1 MSAAHI
7 TIRPWSTGDLEDLR
21 RVTWLSW
28 TAAYSGF
35 IPESDLK
42 TYFDTHFSA
51 GSLSALLADPST
63 KGFVAEADG
72 RVAGYARL
80 FFHEGENRLYL
91 AALYLLPDFQGQGI
105 GRRLVEAAVRYAVE
119 RHLEEV
125 WVGVMV
131 LNRRALGFYRREGFR
146 FVRDEPFTMGKTTV
160 RHLIGYRKTA
170 RPARDLLSSPAVHAG
185 FRGIPGERSLPDLC
199 LDLLS
204 EQKKSWPDLRE
215 GYAHLKEVRERE
227 VPCRQSTIRLQFN
240 PGRISSSTAV
250 LTAEAVRNRPCFL
263 CGGNLP
269 KPQAG
274 ILYRDEFL
282 ILCNPRPVFPFHFTV
297 AHIDHIAQA
306 IEPHI
311 GTFLQLLSDL
321 GPDWATL
328 YNGAKCGA
336 SAPDHLHLQIC
347 PAGRMPLTE
356 EVERRDRWAAGRKKG
371 GVSCRRSIDLGRE
384 VLVLEGGDPAAVEEA
399 FREVSSA
406 LRKVQRIDDEP
417 LLNVAGLCK
426 GGRPRLVVFPRR
438 KHRPDVFF
446 AEGDGRVVVSP
457 GVIDMAGVLITP
469 VERDFVRLDGA
480 SVERIYGE
488 VSLDAET
495 IDRVIAVL
503 SW

>member
-1 MSAAHI
+1 MEEI
-7 TIRPWSTGDLEDLR
+7 R

-35 IPESDLK
+35 IPGSDLK
-42 TYFDTHFSA
+42 TYFDTHFNA
-51 GSLSALLADPST
+51 ESLSALLADPST
-63 KGFVAEADG
+63 KGFVAESGG

-80 FFHEGENRLYL
+80 FFHGGENRLYL
-91 AALYLLPDFQGQGI
+91 AALYLLPDFQGRGI
-105 GRRLVEAAVRYAVE
+105 GRRLVEAAERYAVE

-131 LNRRALGFYRREGFR
+131 LNRRAVGFYRREGFR

-160 RHLIGYRKTA
+160 RHLIGYKKTA
-170 RPARDLLSSPAVHAG
+170 PAKDLLSSPAIQAG
-185 FRGIPGERSLPDLC
+185 FRGIPGERTLPDLC
-199 LDLLS
+199 LELLS
-204 EQKKSWPDLRE
+204 EQKKSWGELRE
-215 GYAHLKEVRERE
+215 GYAHLQAVRERE

-263 CGGNLP
+263 CGDHLP
-269 KPQAG
+269 ERQAA

-311 GTFLQLLSDL
+311 GTFLQLMSDL
-321 GPDWATL
+321 GPDWAVL
-328 YNGAKCGA
+328 YNGARCGA
-336 SAPDHLHLQIC
+336 SAPDHLHLQVC
-347 PAGRMPLTE
+347 PAGRMPLTAE
-356 EVERRDRWAAGRKKG
+356 IEKREMWVPVIRKEG
-371 GVSCRRSIDLGRE
+371 ITCCRSIDLGRE
-384 VLVLEGGDPAAVEEA
+384 ILVLEGGDHATAEEA
-399 FREVSSA
+399 FREVTSA
-406 LRKVQRIDDEP
+406 LRKVQLIDDEP
-417 LLNVAGLCK
+417 LLNLAGLAR
-426 GGRPRLVVFPRR
+426 GGRSRLVVFPRR

-446 AEGDGRVVVSP
+446 LEGDERVVVSP

-469 VERDFVRLDGA
+469 VERDFVRLDEA
-480 SVERIYGE
+480 SVVSIYGE

-495 IDRVIAVL
+495 IDRVIAAL
-503 SW
+503 S